1 MKKNS
6 KLTPRSVVISHSY
19 ADFDAI
25 ASMIAATKIYP
36 DACPVINNSTE
47 KEVQRFLTIYKDYF
61 GFNFLQDISLEKMD
75 HLIVVDFQDF
85 SRIKPI
91 QEELKKREIKVEIFD
106 HHPLENCHS
115 LKQKKIKPYGSSTTI
130 FYEILKRK
138 KIAIQ
143 PIEAT
148 LFLIGIYEDTGAL
161 TFSSTT
167 VKDIE
172 AAAFFLKNGAKLNVI
187 SEFVFPPIDDTQ
199 KHLFS
204 QLFNTVQKFDFK
216 GITVAISAVDS
227 KKYVNGVSFLVHRI
241 METIEVDCLFVI
253 VRFKEK
259 VLIIGRSR
267 DVNTL
272 HIGKVLELFG
282 GGGHPQAG
290 SAFLDSHT
298 PELNLI
304 VLQLLGQIKKNI
316 KISRLVND
324 FMTSPVKVVSPGI
337 SAEETLKIM
346 LRYGH
351 SGLPVVENGKI
362 IGIISRSDIARINE
376 ESLIQRPVSAYMSRN
391 PILISPETS
400 MREAER
406 LMVEKEIG
414 RLPVVFENK
423 IVGIITRT
431 DLLRAL
437 YGIQKISSKRSKSR
451 SEFPN
456 QAEIIFLLRK
466 SIPEPILE
474 KIHRIGKAAD
484 ELNYKIYLV
493 GGSVRDLLLEE
504 KPNDF
509 DFLIEGSA
517 ILLSEK
523 LKEEKGFFVVQ
534 NRKFQTAKIQID
546 SNLHFD
552 LASARTEYYEHP
564 ADLPTVSKGSLR
576 EDLFR
581 RDFTINTLAI
591 CLNKQDFG
599 SLINCYQGYE
609 DLKNKKIKI
618 LHNLSFIEDP
628 SRIFRAI
635 SYALKFKFTLDQG
648 TKVAAI
654 NAMKS
659 GIFHRTSK
667 FRILSELISMLN
679 EIFPV
684 TKAIKMLEDLHAT
697 ALLSENIRINQ
708 EILSHIDCLDQNLS
722 ELPIHDKW
730 LLYFI
735 ALTLQINDTEVLE
748 ISDRLKLNQKKIN
761 FILHFRNNYKNTL
774 KELESTKKNSE
785 IWSLLNLYSEE
796 ELLILSS
803 ISKSENTKSKII
815 KFYRELRFIKP
826 NHDGSEIKK
835 KSGLEKKF
843 LGKLIHQL
851 TMLKIDSMLP
861 TDEEEEKQIKVIA
874 ERIKNEIKME
884 HQN

>member
-1 MKKNS
+1 MKKHS
-6 KLTPRSVVISHSY
+6 RLSPKTVVISHSY

-36 DACPVINNSTE
+36 DACPVINVSTE

-61 GFNFLQDISLEKMD
+61 GFYFLQDVSLEKME

-91 QEELKKREIKVEIFD
+91 QEELKKRSIKIEIFD
-106 HHPLENCHS
+106 HHPPENDTRA
-115 LKQKKIKPYGSSTTI
+115 KKGIIKPYGSSTTI

-138 KIAIQ
+138 KISIH

-148 LFLIGIYEDTGAL
+148 LFLIGLYEDTGAL

-167 VKDIE
+167 VTDIE

-187 SEFVFPPIDDTQ
+187 SEFVFPPIDDSQ
-199 KHLFS
+199 KQLFS
-204 QLFNTVQKFDFK
+204 QLFNTIQKFDFK
-216 GITVAISAVDS
+216 GISVAISAVNS
-227 KKYVNGVSFLVHRI
+227 KKYVNGVSFLAHRI
-241 METIEVDCLFVI
+241 MDTIEVDSLFVL

-259 VLIIGRSR
+259 VLLIGRSR
-267 DVNTL
+267 DANTL
-272 HIGKVLELFG
+272 HIGKVLEIFG

-290 SAFLDSHT
+290 SAFLDSNT
-298 PELNLI
+298 EDLNEI

-324 FMTSPVKVVSPGI
+324 FMTKPVKVVSPNT

-351 SGLPVVENGKI
+351 SGLPVVDNGKI
-362 IGIISRSDIARINE
+362 TGIISRSDIARINE
-376 ESLIQRPVSAYMSRN
+376 DSLAQRPVSAYMSRN
-391 PILISPETS
+391 PIVISPETS
-400 MREAER
+400 MREAEKI
-406 LMVEKEIG
+406 MVEREIG
-414 RLPVVFENK
+414 RLPVLFENK
-423 IVGIITRT
+423 IVGILTRT

-437 YGIQKISSKRSKSR
+437 YGIKKTIHAKSRNR
-451 SEFPN
+451 SEFPS
-456 QAEIIFLLRK
+456 QAEIVFLLRK
-466 SIPEPILE
+466 SIPETTLE

-484 ELNYKIYLV
+484 ELDYKIYLV

-509 DFLIEGSA
+509 DFLIEGNA

-523 LKEEKGFFVVQ
+523 LKEEKGFFVIQ
-534 NRKFQTAKIQID
+534 NRKFQTAKIQFD
-546 SNLHFD
+546 LNLHFD

-599 SLINCYQGYE
+599 TLINCYQGYE

-635 SYALKFKFTLDQG
+635 SYALKLKFSLDTE
-648 TKVAAI
+648 TKEAAI

-667 FRILSELISMLN
+667 FRILSEFISMLN
-679 EIFPV
+679 EKIPIS
-684 TKAIKMLEDLHAT
+684 KAIKMLDDLHAT
-697 ALLSENIRINQ
+697 VLLSENILINQ
-708 EILSHIDCLDQNLS
+708 EVLTFIDNIDQNLP
-722 ELPIHDKW
+722 EFMIHDKW
-730 LLYFI
+730 LIYLI
-735 ALTLQINDTEVLE
+735 LVTLQIDNAEVLE
-748 ISDRLKLNQKKIN
+748 ISERLKLNQKKISN
-761 FILHFRNNYKNTL
+761 MLHFRDNYKDTL
-774 KELESTKKNSE
+774 IQLETANKNSE
-785 IWSLLNLYSEE
+785 IFGLLTLYSEE
-796 ELLILSS
+796 ELLLLSA
-803 ISKSENTKSKII
+803 ITKHDKTKNRIM
-815 KFYRELRFIKP
+815 KFYRELRFVKP
-826 NHDGSEIKK
+826 NYNGLEIKRI
-835 KSGLEKKF
+835 SGLEKKL
-843 LGKLIHQL
+843 LGKLIFQL
-851 TMLKIDSMLP
+851 TMMKMDSSLP
-861 TDEEEEKQIKVIA
+861 SEEEEKQIIIIS
-874 ERIKNEIKME
+874 ERIKNESKME
-884 HQN
+884 H